1 MAADSVAVNT
11 PPTTPKTTM
20 TTAASAQMEVP
31 SCLMKPLMLKG
42 EPLG

>member
-20 TTAASAQMEVP
+20 MTAASAQIEVP
-31 SCLMKPLMLKG
+31 SCFMKPFRLNG
-42 EPLG
+42 SPFG